1 MPYRFSST
9 TGNLIKPRPE
19 CLNTTTGEIIRPLLY
34 SIPFEMWNGVVEYY
48 GAGGSGT
55 TRSFALGSP
64 SNFYDPTKAY
74 DGDVNTFCSGDV
86 EDPSSYSTT
95 QVWQCTQSRTNLA
108 TVTLKIKR
116 AYYTQ
121 TPTNNGLLE
130 CILGYK
136 WANQSSWNV
145 LHTASGTNK
154 TTLEYESFQIA
165 VPQPPQI
172 VENLSG
178 LYIRCYVTGSYMR
191 DKQLQQD
198 VWTSASTNIYDMY
211 LEYSYT

>member
-1 MPYRFSST
+1 MPYKFSST
-9 TGNLIKPRPE
+9 TGNLVKPRPE
-19 CLNTTTGEIIRPLLY
+19 CLNTSTGAIIRPLLY
-34 SIPFEMWNGVVEYY
+34 SMPFEMWNGVVEYY
-48 GAGGSGT
+48 TTGGSGT

-64 SNFYDPTKAY
+64 SNFYEPTKAY
-74 DGDVNTFCSGDV
+74 DGDVNTYCFGETEALSPNPAV
-86 EDPSSYSTT
+86 
-95 QVWQCTQSRTNLA
+95 QVWQCTQSQSSLA
-108 TVTLKIKR
+108 SVTLKIKR
-116 AYYTQ
+116 TYYTQ
-121 TPTNNGLLE
+121 TRTNNGLLE

-145 LHTASGTNK
+145 LHPASGTNK
-154 TTLEYESFQIA
+154 TTLDYESFQIA

-178 LYIRCYVTGSYMR
+178 LSIRCSVTGDYR
-191 DKQLQQD
+191 WDDRLPQD

>member
-19 CLNTTTGEIIRPLLY
+19 CLNTSTGAIIRPLLY
-34 SIPFEMWNGVVEYY
+34 SMPFEMWNGVVEYY
-48 GAGGSGT
+48 TAGGSGT

-64 SNFYDPTKAY
+64 SNFFNPTKAY
-74 DGDVNTFCSGDV
+74 DGDVNTFCNG
-86 EDPSSYSTT
+86 STASPNPAV
-95 QVWQCTQSRTNLA
+95 QVWQCTQSQTNLA

-116 AYYTQ
+116 AYYNTQ
-121 TPTNNGLLE
+121 IPTNNGLLK
-130 CILGYK
+130 CILEYK
-136 WANQSSWNV
+136 WANQSSWNT
-145 LHTASGTNK
+145 LHVASGTDK
-154 TTLEYESFQIA
+154 TTLDYESFQIA

-178 LYIRCYVTGSYMR
+178 LSIRCSVTGDYGW
-191 DKQLQQD
+191 DGGHQQQ
-198 VWTSASTNIYDMY
+198 VWISAITDIYDMY